1 MTFPESVKKIGYKAF
16 EDCIGLQG
24 ILINSTDMITIGNDA
39 FSGCDTLRFVAS
51 NALEGI
57 FEDDYTPYISDNYSY
72 YSCRGDHDSITIGEG
87 SNIQDGCILHA
98 DAGFPVVIGDHV
110 TVGHAA
116 IIHGCEIGDGALI
129 GMGSIVLNGAKI
141 GKNAIIGAGALVTQG
156 TVIPDGMLAVGSP
169 AKVRREVTVEE
180 IKQNHEDALDYIE
193 TARAQF
199 GDVQ

>member
-1 MTFPESVKKIGYKAF
+1 MKEEKLCDRSGAYIAPNATVIGAVSMGKDSSLWYQA
-16 EDCIGLQG
+16 
-24 ILINSTDMITIGNDA
+24 
-39 FSGCDTLRFVAS
+39 VA
-51 NALEGI
+51 
-57 FEDDYTPYISDNYSY
+57 
-72 YSCRGDHDSITIGEG
+72 RGDHDSITIGEG

-156 TVIPDGMLAVGSP
+156 TVIPDGMLVVGSP

-193 TARAQF
+193 TAREQF
-199 GDVQ
+199 GDVQCF

>member
-1 MTFPESVKKIGYKAF
+1 MILRRICRLMLTRITQQVSRVFEFTQKEWYKVMKEEKLCDRSGAYIAPNATVIGAVSMGKDSSLWYQA
-16 EDCIGLQG
+16 
-24 ILINSTDMITIGNDA
+24 
-39 FSGCDTLRFVAS
+39 VA
-51 NALEGI
+51 
-57 FEDDYTPYISDNYSY
+57 
-72 YSCRGDHDSITIGEG
+72 RGDHDSITIGEG

-180 IKQNHEDALDYIE
+180 IKQNHKDALDYIE